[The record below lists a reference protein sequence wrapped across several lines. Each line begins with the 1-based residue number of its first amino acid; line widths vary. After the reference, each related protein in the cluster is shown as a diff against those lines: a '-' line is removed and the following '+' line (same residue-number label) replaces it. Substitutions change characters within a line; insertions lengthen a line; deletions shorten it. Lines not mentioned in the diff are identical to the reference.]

1 MPNVQR
7 FLFLG
12 IFLASVSLLGFALYL
27 QEFQHLL
34 PCPLCVVQRM
44 AYVLI
49 GLTALLAFLHN
60 PQTLGRRLYS
70 SLVVLF
76 AIVGGAVAAHHAWV
90 IQHPLPGGCRISPEE
105 TFLNALPFAQWWP
118 GMFAANGDCAL
129 VSWEFMSLAIPHW
142 SLVCF
147 VLFALLAVY
156 LFRSIG
162 ITHPAPQS

>member
-1 MPNVQR
+1 MPHAHR
-7 FLFLG
+7 FLFFA
-12 IFLASVSLLGFALYL
+12 IFLATVGILGFALYL
-27 QEFQHLL
+27 QETKHLL

-60 PQTLGRRLYS
+60 PQILGRRLYS
-70 SLVVLF
+70 VVAAQF

-90 IQHPLPGGCRISPEE
+90 IQHPVPGGCRISPEE

-118 GMFAANGDCAL
+118 SMFAANGDCAL

-147 VLFALLAVY
+147 VLFVLLAVY
-156 LFRSIG
+156 LFRSAETI
-162 ITHPAPQS
+162 HRAPQP